1 MLYLAA
7 SAVSKLHRIPR
18 QNLINLALAL
28 LVLVVVIALIKAAAR
43 MNKFVL
49 FAIIV
54 VMVMVVGFT
63 WVYERNEPKFLSP
76 FIESLTPYFPSRPK
90 Y

>member
-1 MLYLAA
+1 MLCLAV
-7 SAVSKLHRIPR
+7 SAVEKLHRIPR
-18 QNLINLALAL
+18 HNLINLGLAL
-28 LVLVVVIALIKAAAR
+28 LVLVVVIALVKIAAR

-49 FAIIV
+49 FAVIV

-76 FIESLTPYFPSRPK
+76 LIESLTPYFPSRPK